1 MPLED
6 SQPSEGRQQEQERA
20 QRISYVEDVV
30 RTQAKKGDPN
40 PPPDMEVE
48 VPTEEWRKLYE
59 KEVRWRRLRARDVMG
74 EVLIG
79 HLEEAIVPEREG
91 FRPEEAGAA
100 LLFIKPQDRVLTIL
114 RDSITW
120 LQRTLEE
127 AEREQG
133 QY

>member
-1 MPLED
+1 LPLED

-48 VPTEEWRKLYE
+48 VPAKVWEREYA
-59 KEVRWRRLRARDVMG
+59 KEVKSRTDGAGQVMT
-74 EVLIG
+74 EL
-79 HLEEAIVPEREG
+79 LLYLAQATVPEEKG

-100 LLFIKPQDRVLTIL
+100 LLEIKPQDRALTVL
-114 RDSITW
+114 RDSIAW
-120 LQRTLEE
+120 LQRVLDE
-127 AEREQG
+127 AERMQNPE
-133 QY
+133 